1 MESVIYLVVLVVS
14 IIILSKSGL
23 KDVAWAL
30 VLAPIMIIF
39 LIIIGIWQI
48 KKVIDKS
55 QKTYLDILREKA
67 HEAKKESIKLD
78 ADAKLSELE
87 KKKALGEDINN
98 IKSDSLNKSTTDV
111 ITNSKRNDNSGC
123 FMAGQ
128 NKDAPSDHI
137 GNKSCRENDLFI
149 NERCKSKCGVKTDV
163 GMNICCNETC
173 CENENIL
180 PNQNEKIQY
189 FEENT
194 VLEDVYDQIR
204 DKSDIVN
211 EEQTE
216 KYFNYDPN
224 ESNELNYKNFV

>member
-1 MESVIYLVVLVVS
+1 
-14 IIILSKSGL
+14 
-23 KDVAWAL
+23 
-30 VLAPIMIIF
+30 
-39 LIIIGIWQI
+39 
-48 KKVIDKS
+48 
-55 QKTYLDILREKA
+55 
-67 HEAKKESIKLD
+67 
-78 ADAKLSELE
+78 
-87 KKKALGEDINN
+87 
-98 IKSDSLNKSTTDV
+98 
-111 ITNSKRNDNSGC
+111 
-123 FMAGQ
+123 MAGQ
-128 NKDAPSDHI
+128 NKDAPGDHI